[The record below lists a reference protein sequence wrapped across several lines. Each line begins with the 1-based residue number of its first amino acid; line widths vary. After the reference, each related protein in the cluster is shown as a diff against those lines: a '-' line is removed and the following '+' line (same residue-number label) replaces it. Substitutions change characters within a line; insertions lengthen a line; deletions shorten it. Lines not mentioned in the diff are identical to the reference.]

1 MRMCPVF
8 SPTTGPPEPDFSAV
22 AVARMI
28 DISCV
33 QAQSSE
39 TDVRSLAAEALRGN
53 YIAAHV
59 LPSWLPLLRHLLGT
73 SSTNAGSPV
82 GFPSGGTATDV
93 KVFEAKWLIDAGVQE
108 MDIVMNI
115 GLLKSGRHDDAS
127 ADLAAVL
134 EAVNGRVPVKVILE
148 VGLLE
153 GPELEDA
160 AQVALAAGATFLK
173 TGTGW
178 AGVATDVS
186 HVRRLRAVS
195 GPSVGIK
202 ASGGVRSF
210 AQLRALY
217 AAGATRFGVNSH
229 FAQVIVKQ
237 AGEAR

>member
-1 MRMCPVF
+1 MCRV
-8 SPTTGPPEPDFSAV
+8 SDATNCAAEPEFSAP

-33 QAQSSE
+33 QAQNSE
-39 TDVRSLAAEALRGN
+39 PDVRSLAAEALRGN

-59 LPSWLPLLRHLLGT
+59 LPSWLPLLRQLLDG

-82 GFPSGGTATDV
+82 GFPSGGTATNV

-108 MDIVMNI
+108 MDVVMNI
-115 GLLKSGRHDDAS
+115 GLLKSGRLTDAS
-127 ADLAAVL
+127 ADVAAVL
-134 EAVNGRVPVKVILE
+134 EAVDGRVPVKVILE

-153 GPELEDA
+153 GRELESA
-160 AQVALAAGATFLK
+160 AQAALDAGATSLK

-178 AGVATDVS
+178 TGIATDVS

-195 GPSVGIK
+195 GTSVEIK
-202 ASGGVRSF
+202 ASGGVRSLE
-210 AQLRALY
+210 QLRALH

-229 FAQVIVKQ
+229 YAQVIVKQ
-237 AGEAR
+237 AEEAQ